1 MTKLMIRV
9 AAEISDEMISAFPQL
24 RPAVQQPHTTLTGDV
39 ADQQELQG
47 VLNWLASLGIEV
59 IEVVTIPD

>member
-9 AAEISDEMISAFPQL
+9 AAEISDDMISAFPQL
-24 RPAVQQPHTTLTGDV
+24 HPTVQQPHTTLTGDI

-47 VLNWLASLGIEV
+47 VLNWLASLGIDV
-59 IEVVTIPD
+59 LEVVTIPD